1 LEGSTVALRKPHTN
15 PLENDVIALGRSHII
30 VDVFVGVVVGVAS
43 SVETWGV
50 VMGVLASVA
59 ASIVIDIAMA

>member
-1 LEGSTVALRKPHTN
+1 LEGSAVALRKPHTN

-30 VDVFVGVVVGVAS
+30 VDVFVGVVVGVPA
-43 SVETWGV
+43 SVETWGIVVGV

-59 ASIVIDIAMA
+59 MA